1 MLQCATVRLLSWC
14 LVKDEVIVLIGSTRG
29 TMFVVSL
36 HTVQTAPVYA
46 QMIWSLDIISAG
58 EKLSVSEVESIHL
71 GKNILH
77 NFCVNVS
84 KEELFSQRT
93 SLIHSHVSVA
103 GVRLASLP
111 RAVSINDSKI
121 QLFND
126 NTLKVIYGPNACVSD
141 A

>member
-1 MLQCATVRLLSWC
+1 M
-14 LVKDEVIVLIGSTRG
+14 DG
-29 TMFVVSL
+29 
-36 HTVQTAPVYA
+36 
-46 QMIWSLDIISAG
+46 SLDIISAG

-77 NFCVNVS
+77 FCVNVS

-93 SLIHSHVSVA
+93 LLIHSHVSVA

-111 RAVSINDSKI
+111 PAVSTNDSKI